1 MKSSRTI
8 LGVLVCVLVIAAV
21 GLLYRERITTSTPTP
36 SSTPLADDMII
47 IDSPLPNGV
56 VTSPMKVT
64 GRARG
69 TWYFEATFPITLT
82 NWDGLIIAETY
93 ATAKSDWMTTDWVPF
108 EATVVFDA
116 DTRVSSRGFLILKKD
131 NPSGLPQ
138 YDDAR
143 EITVFFK

>member
-8 LGVLVCVLVIAAV
+8 LGVLVGVLVVAAG
-21 GLLYRERITTSTPTP
+21 GLLYRERAIAPAPT
-36 SSTPLADDMII
+36 STPLADDMII

-56 VTSPMKVT
+56 VASPMKVT

-93 ATAKSDWMTTDWVPF
+93 ATAQSDWMTTDWVPF

-116 DTRVSSRGFLILKKD
+116 DTRVSSRGFLILRKD

>member
-1 MKSSRTI
+1 M
-8 LGVLVCVLVIAAV
+8 LGVVVCALVIAAV
-21 GLLYRERITTSTPTP
+21 GLLYRERTVTP
-36 SSTPLADDMII
+36 SPGPTSTPLADDMVI

-69 TWYFEATFPITLT
+69 NWYFEATFPITLT

-93 ATAKSDWMTTDWVPF
+93 ATAKGDWMTTDWVPF
-108 EATVVFDA
+108 EATVVFEA
-116 DTRVSSRGFLILKKD
+116 DTQVSSRGFLILQKD
-131 NPSGLPQ
+131 NPSGLPE